1 MSIEFKNVSIR
12 TRRTLT
18 PVLLE
23 NLNIRLA
30 KGDRVAFLS
39 PGAALRALIGVI
51 SGAKAP
57 DGGTVVRN
65 DTISWPIPGSGFLH
79 KHLNFIA
86 NARFVA
92 RLYGVDQA
100 PYLAKVLDLA
110 RIVDLAEER
119 IDHCPKDAVARF
131 SFALGACLPF
141 DMYLL
146 TTTKIGNKRDSERYA
161 ELIADLGRDAGLLIA
176 TSSGKAICDFC
187 DQAYVFDRG
196 RAHHYTDVEAAAEH
210 MARIAKPNDGADEED
225 LHAEDE
231 RILDDF

>member
-30 KGDRVAFLS
+30 KGDHVAFLS

-57 DGGTVVRN
+57 EGGTVVRN

-176 TSSGKAICDFC
+176 TSSGKAIRDFC

-225 LHAEDE
+225 LPAEDE

>member
-1 MSIEFKNVSIR
+1 MSIELRGVSIR

-39 PGAALRALIGVI
+39 PRSALSALIGVI
-51 SGAKAP
+51 SGANAP
-57 DGGTVVRN
+57 DKGSVVRN
-65 DTISWPIPGSGFLH
+65 DTISWPIPGNGFLH

-119 IDHCPKDAVARF
+119 IDHCPKEAVARF
-131 SFALGACLPF
+131 
-141 DMYLL
+141 
-146 TTTKIGNKRDSERYA
+146 
-161 ELIADLGRDAGLLIA
+161 
-176 TSSGKAICDFC
+176 
-187 DQAYVFDRG
+187 
-196 RAHHYTDVEAAAEH
+196 
-210 MARIAKPNDGADEED
+210 
-225 LHAEDE
+225 
-231 RILDDF
+231 

>member
-30 KGDRVAFLS
+30 KGDHVAFLS

-57 DGGTVVRN
+57 EGGTVVRN

-176 TSSGKAICDFC
+176 TSSGKAIRDFC

-210 MARIAKPNDGADEED
+210 MARIAKPNDGTDEED
-225 LHAEDE
+225 LPAEDE

>member
-39 PGAALRALIGVI
+39 PSAALRALIGVI

-57 DGGTVVRN
+57 DGGTVVRS

-110 RIVDLAEER
+110 RMVDLAEER

-146 TTTKIGNKRDSERYA
+146 TTTKIGDKRDSERYA

-176 TSSGKAICDFC
+176 TSSGKAIRDFC

-210 MARIAKPNDGADEED
+210 MARIAKPNDGTDEED
-225 LHAEDE
+225 LPAEDE

>member
-30 KGDRVAFLS
+30 KGDHVAFLS

-57 DGGTVVRN
+57 EGGTVVRN

-110 RIVDLAEER
+110 RIADLTEER

-146 TTTKIGNKRDSERYA
+146 TTTKIGDKRDSERYA

-176 TSSGKAICDFC
+176 TSSGKAIRDFC

-225 LHAEDE
+225 LPAEDE

>member
-30 KGDRVAFLS
+30 KGDHVAFLS
-39 PGAALRALIGVI
+39 PSAALRALIGVI

-176 TSSGKAICDFC
+176 TSSGKAIRDFC

-210 MARIAKPNDGADEED
+210 MARIAKPNDGTDEED
-225 LHAEDE
+225 LPAEDE